1 MMCIITK
8 NVSCCRELY
17 VSQGFPVISTLD
29 RLHFLEEFLLSCGT
43 CWWNIPTLSYEQRR
57 CHSSITSDWWT
68 SYVYELS
75 VTGWTASSRHFYCF
89 RREMFLLQRLLME
102 HFSSS
107 VHHLPHFQPV
117 RWTFIISSLVL
128 TMKTSAS
135 RLLLKLCIVID
146 NIRVDSEKLCN
157 SVNCNSR
164 LVMILLLWQPIVIC
178 DYPPIP
184 QNVTTFYLLQR
195 TDVFFSPIPT
205 PLVYSTTSIPYR
217 NYY

>member
-1 MMCIITK
+1 MCILRCHIIFWGDKTIKFGVNVIQRHSSKRQRYESSSEKTWSTLRWLQRYDELRQRIEMICVITK
-8 NVSCCRELY
+8 NVVCCRELY

-146 NIRVDSEKLCN
+146 NIS
-157 SVNCNSR
+157 SR
-164 LVMILLLWQPIVIC
+164 LRETV
-178 DYPPIP
+178 
-184 QNVTTFYLLQR
+184 
-195 TDVFFSPIPT
+195 
-205 PLVYSTTSIPYR
+205 
-217 NYY
+217 